1 MTSARKIDRLL
12 LEYGASH
19 QNKTNKFI
27 HWICVPAIM
36 FSLLGLLYVIPFPS
50 EKSLLFNWAAVF
62 IGLALVY
69 YFTLSKAMFLGFIV
83 VGGGFVIGNHYL
95 YNILTDNHLW
105 FSVALFVLAWIG
117 QFIGHKIEGKKPSFF
132 KDLQFL
138 LIGPAWLLSFIFN
151 KIGLKY

>member
-69 YFTLSKAMFLGFIV
+69 YFTL
-83 VGGGFVIGNHYL
+83 
-95 YNILTDNHLW
+95 
-105 FSVALFVLAWIG
+105 
-117 QFIGHKIEGKKPSFF
+117 
-132 KDLQFL
+132 
-138 LIGPAWLLSFIFN
+138 
-151 KIGLKY
+151 